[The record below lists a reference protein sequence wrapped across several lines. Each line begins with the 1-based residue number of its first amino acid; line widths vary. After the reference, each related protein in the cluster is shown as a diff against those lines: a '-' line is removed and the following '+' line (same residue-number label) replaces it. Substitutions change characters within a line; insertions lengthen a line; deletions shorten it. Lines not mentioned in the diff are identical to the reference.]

1 MKDWILRINLLVFI
15 VLTVCYLYQVV
26 YVAVVLFKRNKQKQ
40 NLPCIF
46 HRYGVLIAARN
57 ESMVIGNLIRS
68 IQNQTYPG
76 KLVDIFVVADNC
88 TDDTAG
94 IARQL
99 GAKVYERFNK
109 QEVGKGYALD
119 FAFRRIAQDYGNDYY
134 DAFFVFDA
142 DNLLDPHYI
151 DEMNAV
157 FSQGYQII
165 TSYRNSKNYATN
177 WITAGYSLWFL
188 REAKYLNNAR
198 MMLGTNCAISG
209 TGFMI
214 SNKIVQKYGG
224 WKFHLLT
231 EDIEFSISCAVRG
244 RKIGYCGTAVIYDEQ
259 PIEFRQSWNQRLRW
273 ARGYLQVFGKY
284 GKDLLRGIAHGSF
297 SCFDMTMNIMPAAI
311 LTFIGVFANGA
322 AAVWGLITGQDVSVV
337 GESLLSMLVNT
348 YLTLIVIGGSAT
360 ISEWK
365 RIYAPT
371 WKKIVYTLTFP
382 LFMFTYIPISFAAL
396 FARRVTWKPIVH
408 SRSASLAD
416 IRAAAETLSGRTA

>member
-231 EDIEFSISCAVRG
+231 EDIEFSVVNALEGER
-244 RKIGYCGTAVIYDEQ
+244 IGYCGTAVLYDEQ
-259 PIEFRQSWNQRLRW
+259 PTTFQQSWAQRLHW
-273 ARGYLQVFGKY
+273 SKGFYQVMWKY
-284 GKDLLRGIAHGSF
+284 GRALASRLIHNKNHPFACYDMLMTIA
-297 SCFDMTMNIMPAAI
+297 PA
-311 LTFIGVFANGA
+311 
-322 AAVWGLITGQDVSVV
+322 
-337 GESLLSMLVNT
+337 SLLSLGCMVLNAIFLLTAIFQPHYMNTLVALAGRMLLFSFVNF
-348 YLTLIVIGGSAT
+348 YIILFAMGLLTT
-360 ISEWK
+360 ITE
-365 RIYAPT
+365 
-371 WKKIVYTLTFP
+371 WKKIKAPAYKKVLYTFTFP
-382 LFMFTYIPISFAAL
+382 LFIFTYIPISIVAL
-396 FARRVTWKPIVH
+396 FKNVQWTPIIH
-408 SRSASLAD
+408 SVAKSA
-416 IRAAAETLSGRTA
+416 EEMK